1 MKQDLTELVFI
12 LDMSGSMSH
21 LTSDTI
27 GGYNSLLEEQKKQ
40 EGDALVTTILFDD
53 RYIVLH
59 DRVPLK
65 DVKPLT
71 DKEYRPLGC
80 TAMLDAVGKTI
91 NSVGTNLAN
100 TPEDERAGTVMVTII
115 TDGMENASKEY
126 SWQSVQDMIKHQ
138 REKYNWIFSF
148 IGANIDVQ
156 KVSGNLGID
165 GRLAKCYTASKA
177 GTDSVYK
184 AMSDTA
190 SLIRGK
196 RRESGATMSD
206 VAFNSLMDEASTT
219 MDKIE

>member
-12 LDMSGSMSH
+12 LDMSGSMRS
-21 LTSDTI
+21 LTDDTI
-27 GGYNSLLEEQKKQ
+27 GGYNTLIENQKKE

-65 DVKPLT
+65 EVKPLT
-71 DKEYRPLGC
+71 TEEYMPLGM

-91 NSVGTNLAN
+91 NSIGDKLSK

-115 TDGMENASKEY
+115 TDGQENSSKEY
-126 SWQSVQDMIKHQ
+126 TWESVQGMIKHQ

-148 IGANIDVQ
+148 IGANIDVE
-156 KVSGNLGID
+156 KVSGDLGID
-165 GRLAKCYTASKA
+165 ARLSKTYTASKA

-190 SLIRGK
+190 SIVRGARAK
-196 RRESGATMSD
+196 MAMSD
-206 VAFNSLMDEASTT
+206 SVAFEKMVDEASAK
-219 MDKIE
+219 MDEIE